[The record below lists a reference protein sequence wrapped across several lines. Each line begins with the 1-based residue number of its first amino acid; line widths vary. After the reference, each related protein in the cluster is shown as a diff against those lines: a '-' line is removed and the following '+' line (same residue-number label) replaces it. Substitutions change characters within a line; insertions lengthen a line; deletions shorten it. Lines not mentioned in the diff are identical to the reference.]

1 MDSASAPAPGGRR
14 RRGEVTVATI
24 ARLAGVSPPTV
35 SKVLNGRSGIAVET
49 RDRVEALLR
58 EHGYRRGEQH
68 GGAAATPSVE
78 VAFYGLESH
87 LAMEILRGVE
97 QVVRDR
103 GLAVGFTDLQGPAP
117 GGRRTADRLLARRP
131 TGVIAVNSAF
141 RARQYEQLAAGG
153 VPMVVL
159 DPTGEPMHPIPSVGA
174 TNWSGGIAA
183 TRHLL
188 DLGHRRVGVIT
199 GPMEYLCARARLEA
213 CRGALDAAGAPL
225 DPALVRHGRFDF
237 DDGVL
242 LGRQLLSLK
251 HPPTAILCGD
261 DLQALGVYEAARLLG
276 ARIPDDVSVVGFDD
290 IEVTRW
296 CGPPMT
302 TVRQPFAEMGATA
315 ARMVLQLAVGEPVE
329 PARVELAT
337 RLVVRASTAPPSS

>member
-1 MDSASAPAPGGRR
+1 MSAR
-14 RRGEVTVATI
+14 RRGEVTVAAI
-24 ARLAGVSPPTV
+24 AQLAGVSVPTV
-35 SKVLNGRSGIAVET
+35 SKVLNGRAGIAPET

-58 EHGYRRGEQH
+58 EHGYRRAD
-68 GGAAATPSVE
+68 AAATTPNVE
-78 VAFYGLESH
+78 VAFFGLESH

-97 QVVRDR
+97 QTVREH

-117 GGRRTADRLLARRP
+117 SGRRPADRLLARRP
-131 TGVIAVNSAF
+131 TGVIAVNSAY
-141 RARQYEQLAAGG
+141 RMRQYEQLIASG

-159 DPTGEPMHPIPSVGA
+159 DPTGEPTHTIPSVGA
-174 TNWSGGIAA
+174 TNWSGGVAA

-188 DLGHRRVGVIT
+188 DLGHRRIAVVT

-213 CRGALDAAGAPL
+213 SRGALEAAGCPL
-225 DPALVRHGRFDF
+225 GPELVRHGRFTF
-237 DDGVL
+237 EDGIELGHDL
-242 LGRQLLSLK
+242 LARADR
-251 HPPTAILCGD
+251 PTAIVCGD
-261 DLQALGVYEAARLLG
+261 DLQALGVYEAARRLG
-276 ARIPDDVSVVGFDD
+276 LRIPADLSVVGFDD

-315 ARMVLQLAVGEPVE
+315 ARMVLQLALGGAVE

-337 RLVVRASTAPPSS
+337 ELVVRGSTAPPTI

>member
-1 MDSASAPAPGGRR
+1 MSAR

-24 ARLAGVSPPTV
+24 AQLAGVSVPTV
-35 SKVLNGRSGIAVET
+35 SKVLNGRAGIAAET

-58 EHGYRRGEQH
+58 EHGYRR
-68 GGAAATPSVE
+68 ADTATTTPNIE
-78 VAFYGLESH
+78 VAFFGLEGH

-97 QVVRDR
+97 QTVRER

-117 GGRRTADRLLARRP
+117 GGRRPADRLLARRP

-141 RARQYEQLAAGG
+141 RARQYEQLIASG

-159 DPTGEPMHPIPSVGA
+159 DPTGEPSHAIPSVGA
-174 TNWSGGIAA
+174 TNWSGGVAA

-188 DLGHRRVGVIT
+188 DLGHRRIGVIT
-199 GPMEYLCARARLEA
+199 GPLEYLCARARLEA
-213 CRGALDAAGAPL
+213 ARGALENAGHPL
-225 DPALVRHGRFDF
+225 DPTLVRHGRFTF
-237 DDGVL
+237 DDGVELGYEL
-242 LGRQLLSLK
+242 LAPPGR
-251 HPPTAILCGD
+251 PTAIVCGD
-261 DLQALGVYEAARLLG
+261 DLQALGVYEAARRLG
-276 ARIPDDVSVVGFDD
+276 LRIPDELSVVGFDD

-315 ARMVLQLAVGEPVE
+315 ARMVLQLALGEMVE

-337 RLVVRASTAPPSS
+337 ELVVRGSTAAPATR